1 MKINTL
7 LLVALIMGLGTIC
20 QAQSTTAISKEVKE
34 NLNARIANGVN
45 TGIVV
50 GVINSDGTTFYS
62 CGVKSLKT
70 NEAVDENAVFEI
82 GSISKTFTGVLLADM
97 VKKGDVKLDDPLQ
110 SLLPEGVTA
119 PTLNEE
125 PIRLYQMSNHT
136 SSLPGMPNNF
146 APANPANPYVD
157 YSEEQLYAF
166 LNNYKLPR
174 AIGSE
179 YQYSNYAVGL
189 LGYVLAAKRNLTY
202 EELMMEIIVNPLG
215 MENTSIT
222 LSSSMKDNLAKGHS
236 NGTEVENW
244 DIPTLAGAGAIR
256 STAVDMLKY
265 LAANMGIE
273 KSSLYPAMQLSHK
286 NSRSV
291 GSSPIVGLGWHTMV
305 FDDQEIIWH
314 NGGTGGYRTFAGF
327 IKGGDMGVVVLSNSN
342 VSVDDVGVHLLHPES
357 ALTESKNSI
366 GGILKTIIEEDGLET
381 AVKTYWE
388 LKKNHQNE
396 YDFGENQLNILG
408 YSYLGGEELEKA
420 IAVFKLNME
429 AFPNSSNVYDS
440 YGEALMKNNQN
451 EQAIVNYKKSIDL
464 NPANT
469 NAIDMLKKLGV
480 DTTSLLE
487 EVVLEDPILESYVGK
502 YELVPGFVITI
513 TKDGKQLS
521 AQATGQSAFGIYPK
535 NETTFYLKVVNAQIV
550 FNKNGDGE
558 VESLTLFQGGQE
570 TTGAKLKE

>member
-1 MKINTL
+1 
-7 LLVALIMGLGTIC
+7 
-20 QAQSTTAISKEVKE
+20 
-34 NLNARIANGVN
+34 
-45 TGIVV
+45 
-50 GVINSDGTTFYS
+50 
-62 CGVKSLKT
+62 
-70 NEAVDENAVFEI
+70 
-82 GSISKTFTGVLLADM
+82 
-97 VKKGDVKLDDPLQ
+97 
-110 SLLPEGVTA
+110 
-119 PTLNEE
+119 
-125 PIRLYQMSNHT
+125 
-136 SSLPGMPNNF
+136 
-146 APANPANPYVD
+146 
-157 YSEEQLYAF
+157 
-166 LNNYKLPR
+166 
-174 AIGSE
+174 
-179 YQYSNYAVGL
+179 
-189 LGYVLAAKRNLTY
+189 
-202 EELMMEIIVNPLG
+202 
-215 MENTSIT
+215 
-222 LSSSMKDNLAKGHS
+222 
-236 NGTEVENW
+236 
-244 DIPTLAGAGAIR
+244 
-256 STAVDMLKY
+256 
-265 LAANMGIE
+265 
-273 KSSLYPAMQLSHK
+273 
-286 NSRSV
+286 
-291 GSSPIVGLGWHTMV
+291 
-305 FDDQEIIWH
+305 
-314 NGGTGGYRTFAGF
+314 
-327 IKGGDMGVVVLSNSN
+327 MGVVVLSNSN